1 MLVKTIFQDC
11 LPIDGLVFW
20 MNTDNF
26 CLVFVGQA
34 FLPDFL
40 FAFFPKA
47 RFSIAGTLFSAGEC
61 LRYRGILTTDKLG
74 YHFD

>member
-1 MLVKTIFQDC
+1 
-11 LPIDGLVFW
+11 

-47 RFSIAGTLFSAGEC
+47 RFSIAGTLVSAGEC
-61 LRYRGILTTDKLG
+61 LRYRWIFNHRWTQMVLYIFIFID
-74 YHFD
+74 